1 MTAAGPSGDQ
11 PLVLVADDYADV
23 REMYAEFLEYAGF
36 RVIQAQTGAEAL
48 DAARQFRPDII
59 LMDVTMPGLDGFT
72 ATRLLRQDQSFA
84 ATPILMLTAH
94 VFAEHEDSAQAAGC
108 TGFIRKPCLPD
119 DLVREV
125 REALQR
131 ARQAS

>member
-1 MTAAGPSGDQ
+1 MSPI
-11 PLVLVADDYADV
+11 
-23 REMYAEFLEYAGF
+23 LEYPA
-36 RVIQAQTGAEAL
+36 
-48 DAARQFRPDII
+48 P
-59 LMDVTMPGLDGFT
+59 
-72 ATRLLRQDQSFA
+72 
-84 ATPILMLTAH
+84 
-94 VFAEHEDSAQAAGC
+94 DSAQAAGC